1 MEKETT
7 DLLKALQKP
16 STDVQSR
23 LALFSTLKSS
33 IKHNRVPEG
42 CQAPIFECIRIAC
55 TAATSAALVS
65 TGFSTLSHFIKR
77 LQLQKET
84 EILESQSPILC
95 SILAEKMGD
104 ARESHRAASSQILA
118 DLHYLCATEIDAL
131 IHEAMKGANPRAKE
145 TSMIWVVKVRT
156 STESLQ
162 AYISAH
168 GPCEERKRSNTRQMN
183 KSEGLPFKSYSN
195 QLVANLEDADA
206 GVRDTAKKAVVDLF
220 GYVNRLVKSGLS
232 RCR

>member
-1 MEKETT
+1 MEKETS

-33 IKHNRVPEG
+33 IKHNRVPES

-84 EILESQSPILC
+84 SILTSQSPILC
-95 SILAEKMGD
+95 AILADKLGD
-104 ARESHRAASSQILA
+104 ARESHRSAASQILA

-131 IHEAMKGANPRAKE
+131 IHDAVKSTNPRAKE
-145 TSMIWVVKVRT
+145 SAMLWVVKVGSPRVT
-156 STESLQ
+156 LARRENVLTL
-162 AYISAH
+162 
-168 GPCEERKRSNTRQMN
+168 CDDR
-183 KSEGLPFKSYSN
+183 
-195 QLVANLEDADA
+195 
-206 GVRDTAKKAVVDLF
+206 
-220 GYVNRLVKSGLS
+220 
-232 RCR
+232 